1 MMSVRRTV
9 NRVLIGLAGLVL
21 LALGGSVLAIGLGV
35 KPPSWW
41 IHDGRHDVLLSTAER
56 TKWRDQGWWWPVV
69 IAALAVLVL
78 FALWWLFADL
88 RRRRLAEVLVDTGD
102 GEGALLRGRAL
113 ESVLAAEADGLGGV
127 DTARVRLTGRRTLP
141 EAHVRLLLEPHVDPG
156 QVLHQLTVEA
166 LAHARNSAGL
176 AALPA
181 EVRLRGVKH
190 RAERVT

>member
-1 MMSVRRTV
+1 MSVRRTV